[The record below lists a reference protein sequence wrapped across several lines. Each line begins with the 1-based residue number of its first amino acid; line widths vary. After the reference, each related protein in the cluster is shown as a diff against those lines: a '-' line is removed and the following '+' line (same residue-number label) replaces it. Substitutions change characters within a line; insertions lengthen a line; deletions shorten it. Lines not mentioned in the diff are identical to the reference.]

1 MTSPEQSGGSG
12 QAAADRQQ
20 TMKFAIELG
29 PLAVFLIAW
38 LLLGMKWATG
48 LIMIASVIS
57 MIASH
62 RILGRISPALI
73 ATTVLVIAFGAL
85 TLLLDD
91 PRFIQM
97 KPTMVYALFA
107 GALFISHVLRKPALQ
122 VLLGEAISLTDEGWR
137 KLSLRWGF
145 FFTAMAVLN
154 EIVRQMFSEGTWVAF
169 KVGGFPVL
177 TLLFIITQAPLMQR
191 HQNPAGDDR
200 KSVSK

>member
-1 MTSPEQSGGSG
+1 MTPPDMPGSADD
-12 QAAADRQQ
+12 AAAARQQ
-20 TMKFAIELG
+20 KLKFAIELG

-38 LLLGMKWATG
+38 LALGMKWATG
-48 LIMIASVIS
+48 LIMIATVIS

-107 GALFISHVLRKPALQ
+107 AALFISHIVKKPALQ
-122 VLLGEAISLTDEGWR
+122 VILGEALQLTDEGWR

-145 FFTAMAVLN
+145 FFAAMAVVN
-154 EIVRQMFSEGTWVAF
+154 EIVRQMFTEGTWVAF
-169 KVGGFPVL
+169 KVAGFPVL
-177 TLLFIITQAPLMQR
+177 TILFIITQAGMMQR
-191 HQNPAGDDR
+191 YQS
-200 KSVSK
+200 KSEAERNSA